1 MTDIDIKKIMESR
14 LVESVNRLTM
24 LNPEKID
31 KSANGIARLN
41 PERAPEQAPQGSG
54 QGNTDSAVPSGQD
67 SKK

>member
-1 MTDIDIKKIMESR
+1 MTDIDIKKLMEGR

-31 KSANGIARLN
+31 KSANGVARLN
-41 PERAPEQAPQGSG
+41 PERAPEQLPQQSS
-54 QGNTDSAVPSGQD
+54 QGETDSAAPSGQD